1 MFFNRDCLI
10 VVVVA
15 LTGRINPAAWVKPSG
30 KEEERTSEEVLSY
43 LHLFSLSLSN
53 ISESMSIKFQAV
65 RFSAS
70 GRKCPSRQ
78 EMNSRHTAHAS
89 RCMSYRL

>member
-43 LHLFSLSLSN
+43 LHLFSLSLS
-53 ISESMSIKFQAV
+53 
-65 RFSAS
+65 
-70 GRKCPSRQ
+70 
-78 EMNSRHTAHAS
+78 
-89 RCMSYRL
+89 L